1 MWLNPTNDYVHRHL
15 HKAADRMIDLA
26 TSYPNMEDGI
36 IKDALNQAARELLLA
51 QTSCWLFIITNGT
64 MVDYAKKRIKD
75 HIGRFNN
82 LYSQIKNDKIDK
94 TYLEEIYKK
103 DKIFDEID
111 YMIYY

>member
-1 MWLNPTNDYVHRHL
+1 MLFVIYLRAEIYICSILTLCSTLDESFKKFKHLLNTHFC
-15 HKAADRMIDLA
+15 
-26 TSYPNMEDGI
+26 S
-36 IKDALNQAARELLLA
+36 
-51 QTSCWLFIITNGT
+51 
-64 MVDYAKKRIKD
+64 DYAKKRIKD

-94 TYLEEIYKK
+94 TYLEEVYKK